1 MLDTLTLADRLTDA
15 GVEQKQANAI
25 AHAIH
30 DAQGETVT
38 KGDIQHLATKA
49 DLERFAT
56 RADLERFATKADL
69 QQVRTDLERCATKT
83 DIATIETQMAAME
96 SRLAWRVVGAV
107 AVIGAILRFVG

>member
-1 MLDTLTLADRLTDA
+1 MLDTLTLADRLTEA

-30 DAQGETVT
+30 DAQGDVVT
-38 KGDIQHLATKA
+38 KGDIDHL
-49 DLERFAT
+49 
-56 RADLERFATKADL
+56 ATKADL
-69 QQVRTDLERCATKT
+69 QQVRADLERCATKT
-83 DIATIETQMAAME
+83 DIATIETRMAAME